1 MWMEVYWLTSEDNPN
16 NLRDLDI
23 STSRHIEKIMK
34 KILFSIIV
42 LLSLTACQKEAVQ
55 PKVYGRYVPE
65 RKDDF
70 AWENEYAAFRM
81 YGPALRPENPSN
93 GVDLWLKTSPELV
106 VDSFY
111 YREHVLGLPYH
122 INYGKGLDCYKVGHT
137 CGAGGLVVLTPSND
151 IQQPQTYQTWIG
163 GAYDRWEILEQTP
176 DKFVFRL
183 EYDSL
188 LVAGHILYES
198 ITITAEAGQLQNKA
212 EVVLTAN
219 SQEPMVNSLLVGG
232 GIYLHDTV
240 DYHLTIPE
248 VGYVFYEE
256 DALSDKTAAKM
267 NYEYNGS
274 TSQGRIQLS
283 VKTPG
288 ATLTDIVDGNLVAVR
303 PYELGDTLTYYFGA
317 TWSEWS
323 E

>member
-1 MWMEVYWLTSEDNPN
+1 
-16 NLRDLDI
+16 
-23 STSRHIEKIMK
+23 MK
-34 KILFSIIV
+34 KVLFFLFIF
-42 LLSLTACQKEAVQ
+42 LSLTACHKEAVQ
-55 PKVYGRYVPE
+55 PSVYGRYVPE

-93 GVDLWLKTSPELV
+93 GVDLWLKSSPELV

-137 CGAGGLVVLTPSND
+137 CGAGGLVVLAED
-151 IQQPQTYQTWIG
+151 QTWIG

-188 LVAGHILYES
+188 LVAGHILHETL
-198 ITITAEAGQLQNKA
+198 TITAEKGEPLNKA
-212 EVVLTAN
+212 EVVLTGDYAG
-219 SQEPMVNSLLVGG
+219 ELLVGG
-232 GIYLHDTV
+232 GIYLHDTI
-240 DYHLTIPE
+240 DHFE
-248 VGYVFYEE
+248 VYEDLGTVFYEE
-256 DALSDKTAAKM
+256 DALSDKNAAQM

-274 TSQGRIQLS
+274 TSQGRIYLT
-283 VKTPG
+283 VRTPE
-288 ATLTDIVDGNLVAVR
+288 ATVTDMQDGNLIAVKD
-303 PYELGDTLTYYFGA
+303 YQLGDTLTYFFGA

-323 E
+323 EGMKE

>member
-1 MWMEVYWLTSEDNPN
+1 
-16 NLRDLDI
+16 
-23 STSRHIEKIMK
+23 MK
-34 KILFSIIV
+34 KIVFFALMA
-42 LLSLTACQKEAVQ
+42 LTLSACQKEAVQ
-55 PKVYGRYVPE
+55 PKVYGRFVPE

-93 GVDLWLKTSPELV
+93 GVDLWLKASPELV

-137 CGAGGLVVLTPSND
+137 CGAGGLVV
-151 IQQPQTYQTWIG
+151 IAEGKTWIG

-176 DKFVFRL
+176 EKFVFRL

-188 LVAGHILYES
+188 LVAGHIFKES

-212 EVVLTAN
+212 EVVLTAD
-219 SQEPMVNSLLVGG
+219 SQEPIANSLLVGG

-256 DALSDKTAAKM
+256 DALSDKTAAQM
-267 NYEYNGS
+267 NYDYNGS

-288 ATLTDIVDGNLVAVR
+288 ATLTDIVDGNLIAVK
-303 PYELGDTLTYYFGA
+303 PYSLGDTLTYYFGA
-317 TWSEWS
+317 TWSEWKGPKN
-323 E
+323 

>member
-1 MWMEVYWLTSEDNPN
+1 MYEGTMYDV
-16 NLRDLDI
+16 RF
-23 STSRHIEKIMK
+23 MK
-34 KILFSIIV
+34 KILFIIMALV
-42 LLSLTACQKEAVQ
+42 SFTACYKEAVQ

-122 INYGKGLDCYKVGHT
+122 INYGKGMDCYKVGHT
-137 CGAGGLVVLTPSND
+137 CGAGGLIVLAED
-151 IQQPQTYQTWIG
+151 QTWIG
-163 GAYDRWEILEQTP
+163 GTYDRWEILEQTP

-188 LVAGHILYES
+188 LVAGHILQES
-198 ITITAEAGQLQNKA
+198 ITITAEAGEPLNKA
-212 EVVLTAN
+212 EVVLTESISDERLAI
-219 SQEPMVNSLLVGG
+219 SDLLVGG
-232 GIYLHDTV
+232 GIYMHDTIDHFEV
-240 DYHLTIPE
+240 YEDLGTI
-248 VGYVFYEE
+248 FYEE
-256 DALSDKTAAKM
+256 DALSDKTAARM
-267 NYEYNGS
+267 NYEHNGS
-274 TSQGRIQLS
+274 TSQGRIYLT
-283 VKTPG
+283 VRTPD
-288 ATLTDIVDGNLVAVR
+288 ATVTDIQDGNLIAVK
-303 PYELGDTLTYYFGA
+303 PYILGDTLTYFFGA

-323 E
+323 EGVKE

>member
-1 MWMEVYWLTSEDNPN
+1 MWMGVYWLTSEDNPN

-42 LLSLTACQKEAVQ
+42 LLSLMACQKEAVQ

-93 GVDLWLKTSPELV
+93 GVDLWLKKSPELV

-151 IQQPQTYQTWIG
+151 IRQPQTYQTWIG

-188 LVAGHILYES
+188 LVAGHILHES

-219 SQEPMVNSLLVGG
+219 SQEPIANSLLVGG

-256 DALSDKTAAKM
+256 DALSDKTAARM
-267 NYEYNGS
+267 NYDYNGS

>member
-1 MWMEVYWLTSEDNPN
+1 
-16 NLRDLDI
+16 
-23 STSRHIEKIMK
+23 MK
-34 KILFSIIV
+34 RIFIINYSLF
-42 LLSLTACQKEAVQ
+42 LLLCLTACQKEAVQ

-137 CGAGGLVVLTPSND
+137 CGAGGLVVLTEEHETQDASL
-151 IQQPQTYQTWIG
+151 TEYRTWIG
-163 GAYDRWEILEQTP
+163 GAYDRWEIIEQTP

-188 LVAGHILYES
+188 LVAGQILHES

-212 EVVLTAN
+212 EVVLTS
-219 SQEPMVNSLLVGG
+219 SQMSEFSSQLLVGG

-240 DYHLTIPE
+240 DYYLTIPE

-274 TSQGRIQLS
+274 TTQGRVQIS

-288 ATLTDIVDGNLVAVR
+288 ATRTEIRDGNLIAVR
-303 PYELGDTLTYYFGA
+303 PYTLGDTLTYYFGA

-323 E
+323 NQ

>member
-1 MWMEVYWLTSEDNPN
+1 M
-16 NLRDLDI
+16 
-23 STSRHIEKIMK
+23 
-34 KILFSIIV
+34 
-42 LLSLTACQKEAVQ
+42 LTACHKEAVQ

-93 GVDLWLKTSPELV
+93 GVDLWLKSSPELV
-106 VDSFY
+106 VESFY

-137 CGAGGLVVLTPSND
+137 CGCGGMVVIAND
-151 IQQPQTYQTWIG
+151 TTWIG

-188 LVAGHILYES
+188 LVAGHILHES

-212 EVVLTAN
+212 EVVLTGDY
-219 SQEPMVNSLLVGG
+219 SGEMLVGG

-240 DYHLTIPE
+240 DYYLTIPE

-274 TSQGRIQLS
+274 ATQGRIQIS

-288 ATLTDIVDGNLVAVR
+288 ATLTEIRDGNLIAVR

>member
-1 MWMEVYWLTSEDNPN
+1 MKVKSLVFLT
-16 NLRDLDI
+16 
-23 STSRHIEKIMK
+23 
-34 KILFSIIV
+34 
-42 LLSLTACQKEAVQ
+42 LLLCLVSCQKEAEQQVA
-55 PKVYGRYVPE
+55 KVYGRYVPE

-81 YGPALRPENPSN
+81 YGAALKPENPSN
-93 GVDLWLKTSPELV
+93 GVDLWLKNSPALVIDTMYGRELK
-106 VDSFY
+106 DH
-111 YREHVLGLPYH
+111 RPYH
-122 INYGKGLDCYKVGHT
+122 INYDGNLDCYKVGHT
-137 CGAGGLVVLTPSND
+137 CGAGGLVVLTANGEGANGES
-151 IQQPQTYQTWIG
+151 YQTWIG
-163 GAYDRWEILEQTP
+163 GPYDRWEILEQTP
-176 DKFVFRL
+176 ERFVFRL

-188 LVAGHILYES
+188 LVAGHILQES

-212 EVVLTAN
+212 EVVLLAT
-219 SQEPMVNSLLVGG
+219 EPEDLDLDLLAGG

-240 DYHLTIPE
+240 DYHMTIPE

-256 DALSDKTAAKM
+256 DALSDKQAAKM
-267 NYEYNGS
+267 NYEHNGS

>member
-1 MWMEVYWLTSEDNPN
+1 
-16 NLRDLDI
+16 
-23 STSRHIEKIMK
+23 MK
-34 KILFSIIV
+34 KLLFFVIA
-42 LLSLTACQKEAVQ
+42 LLSLAACQTQQEA
-55 PKVYGRYVPE
+55 KVYGRYVPE

-81 YGPALRPENPSN
+81 YGAALKPENPSN
-93 GVDLWLKTSPELV
+93 GVDLWLKNSPALVIDTMYGRELR
-106 VDSFY
+106 DH
-111 YREHVLGLPYH
+111 RPYH
-122 INYGKGLDCYKVGHT
+122 INYEGNLDCYKVAHT
-137 CGAGGLVVLTPSND
+137 CGAGGLVVLTAEGEGH
-151 IQQPQTYQTWIG
+151 QTWIG
-163 GAYDRWEILEQTP
+163 GPYDRWQILEQTP

-183 EYDSL
+183 EYDSM
-188 LVAGHILYES
+188 LVADQILRET

-212 EVVLTAN
+212 EVVLSPSHPLTL
-219 SQEPMVNSLLVGG
+219 SPSHLLVGG

-240 DYHLTIPE
+240 DYYMTIPE

-256 DALSDKTAAKM
+256 DALSDKQAAQM

-317 TWSEWS
+317 TWSEWHAK
-323 E
+323 

>member
-1 MWMEVYWLTSEDNPN
+1 
-16 NLRDLDI
+16 
-23 STSRHIEKIMK
+23 
-34 KILFSIIV
+34 LFGC
-42 LLSLTACQKEAVQ
+42 APKEQQSA
-55 PKVYGRYVPE
+55 KVYGRYVPE

-81 YGPALRPENPSN
+81 YGAALKPENPSN
-93 GVDLWLKTSPELV
+93 GVDLWLKNSPALV
-106 VDSFY
+106 VDTMY
-111 YREHVLGLPYH
+111 GRELRDHRPYH
-122 INYGKGLDCYKVGHT
+122 INYDGNLDCYKVAHT
-137 CGAGGLVVLTPSND
+137 CGAGGLVVLTADGEGTNGNE
-151 IQQPQTYQTWIG
+151 IYQTWIG
-163 GAYDRWEILEQTP
+163 GPYDRWHILEQTP

-188 LVAGHILYES
+188 LVAGQILRES

-219 SQEPMVNSLLVGG
+219 SQWPTANGQLLLGG
-232 GIYLHDTV
+232 GIYMHDTV
-240 DYHLTIPE
+240 DYPLTIPE

-256 DALSDKTAAKM
+256 DALSDKQAARM

-274 TSQGRIQLS
+274 TSQGRIQIS

-303 PYELGDTLTYYFGA
+303 PYQLGDTLTYYFGA
-317 TWSEWS
+317 TWSEWHN
-323 E
+323 

>member
-1 MWMEVYWLTSEDNPN
+1 
-16 NLRDLDI
+16 
-23 STSRHIEKIMK
+23 MK
-34 KILFSIIV
+34 KLFLIGLV
-42 LLSLTACQKEAVQ
+42 ALCLTACQKQAVQ

-70 AWENEYAAFRM
+70 AWENEFAAFRM

-93 GVDLWLKTSPELV
+93 GVDLWIKASPELV

-137 CGAGGLVVLTPSND
+137 CGAGGLVVIANG
-151 IQQPQTYQTWIG
+151 QTWIG

-188 LVAGHILYES
+188 LVDGQILQES
-198 ITITAEAGQLQNKA
+198 ITITAAAGESRNKA
-212 EVVLTAN
+212 EVVLSGAY
-219 SQEPMVNSLLVGG
+219 EGELLVGG
-232 GIYLHDTV
+232 GIYMHDTIDV
-240 DYHLTIPE
+240 TQIE
-248 VGYVFYEE
+248 KECVAYEE
-256 DALSDKTAAKM
+256 DALSDKTAAQM
-267 NYEYNGS
+267 NYAYNGS
-274 TSQGRIQLS
+274 TTQGRILVS
-283 VKTPG
+283 VQTPG
-288 ATLTDIVDGNLVAVR
+288 ATFTGIQDGNLIAVK
-303 PYELGDTLTYYFGA
+303 PYSLGDTICYYFGA
-317 TWSEWS
+317 AWSEWRA

>member
-1 MWMEVYWLTSEDNPN
+1 
-16 NLRDLDI
+16 
-23 STSRHIEKIMK
+23 MK
-34 KILFSIIV
+34 KLFLIGLV
-42 LLSLTACQKEAVQ
+42 ALTLTACQKEAVQ

-93 GVDLWLKTSPELV
+93 GVDLWLKSSPELV

-137 CGAGGLVVLTPSND
+137 CGCGGLIVIAND
-151 IQQPQTYQTWIG
+151 STWIG

-188 LVAGHILYES
+188 LVAGHILHES

-212 EVVLTAN
+212 EVVLTGDY
-219 SQEPMVNSLLVGG
+219 SGELLVGG

-267 NYEYNGS
+267 NYDYNGS
-274 TSQGRIQLS
+274 TTQGRIQIS

-288 ATLTDIVDGNLVAVR
+288 ATLTEIRDGNLVAVR

>member
-1 MWMEVYWLTSEDNPN
+1 MCHIAPLQEKPNLLSE
-16 NLRDLDI
+16 NL
-23 STSRHIEKIMK
+23 KIKVRMK
-34 KILFSIIV
+34 KIIYIAICALC
-42 LLSLTACQKEAVQ
+42 LTACQKEAVQ

-93 GVDLWLKTSPELV
+93 GVDLWLKASPELV

-137 CGAGGLVVLTPSND
+137 CGAGGLVVLADNK
-151 IQQPQTYQTWIG
+151 TYVG
-163 GAYDRWEILEQTP
+163 GPYDRWEIVEQSP
-176 DKFVFRL
+176 EKFVFRL

-188 LVAGHILYES
+188 QVGEKVLQES
-198 ITITAEAGQLQNKA
+198 ITITAEAGTAMNKA
-212 EVVLTAN
+212 EVVLKG
-219 SQEPMVNSLLVGG
+219 EYDGELLVGG
-232 GIYLHDTV
+232 GIYMHDTI
-240 DYHLTIPE
+240 DHFE
-248 VGYVFYEE
+248 VYESLGTVFYEE
-256 DALSDKTAAKM
+256 DALSDKTAAQM

-274 TSQGRIQLS
+274 TSQGRIYITVQ
-283 VKTPG
+283 VPE
-288 ATLTDIVDGNLVAVR
+288 ATVTDLQDGNLIAVK
-303 PYELGDTLTYYFGA
+303 PYQLGDTLTYYFGA
-317 TWSEWS
+317 TWSEWK